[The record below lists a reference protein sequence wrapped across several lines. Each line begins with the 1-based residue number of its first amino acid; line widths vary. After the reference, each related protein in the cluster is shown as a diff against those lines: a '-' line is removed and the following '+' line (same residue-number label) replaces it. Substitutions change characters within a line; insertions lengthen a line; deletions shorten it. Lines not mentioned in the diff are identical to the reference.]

1 MGDIAFHHCGKTDEE
16 NNLRG
21 ETFVGFK
28 GFGPWQLTPLFLGL
42 RQGCSSSQKLVAKQN
57 CSLHV
62 GHESERESE
71 GIGQDAP
78 SNGIA
83 PVICDQAPPPIVD
96 TMLSSV
102 AYLLIK
108 LVHS

>member
-1 MGDIAFHHCGKTDEE
+1 MEMQLFHHCGKIDEE
-16 NNLRG
+16 NNLEG
-21 ETFVGFK
+21 ETFLCTQCFK
-28 GFGPWQLTPLFLGL
+28 HFGPWQLTPLLP
-42 RQGCSSSQKLVAKQN
+42 VAKQN
-57 CSLHV
+57 CSLCV

-83 PVICDQAPPPIVD
+83 PMIYDQAPPPIVV
-96 TMLSSV
+96 TVLSRV